1 MDSGKGALFALM
13 VLRGVASPASRCF
26 RGCYLKCADLIAGDS
41 CRVTA
46 EKAKLLRAEAD
57 RPRG

>member
-13 VLRGVASPASRCF
+13 VLRGVASPASRRF

-41 CRVTA
+41 CRVIA
-46 EKAKLLRAEAD
+46 EKAKLLRAEAES
-57 RPRG
+57 RR

>member
-13 VLRGVASPASRCF
+13 VLRGVASHASRRF

-46 EKAKLLRAEAD
+46 EKAKLLGTEAES
-57 RPRG
+57 RR